1 MAMPSKRHIVLLSA
15 LLQCAAAQ
23 AQPVFEPAE
32 HDFGAIAESDGRVSH
47 VFTGVNRGEHPAV
60 ILDVVTSCGCT
71 VPEFSRKPVLPGD
84 TTRIA
89 VTFDPMNRPGAFAKE
104 LAVYSSE
111 RKKIATLTIR
121 GEVVPREKSIEEL
134 YPVNAGGGL
143 RLDGTLCA
151 FTYIYQGGRKQ
162 MAIGYVNAS
171 ESTLRLELRP
181 EQASGLLTATY
192 PRQIGPGERGTIDFA
207 YAIPAEHPRYGT
219 LRDALTVYVDGRSC
233 ETVLVTHG
241 IGVDDPAATDKTA
254 APQAQTEPSIVKF
267 GPVKHSAPIQRRT
280 FVLANTGCGD
290 LVVRAVENGGRVAVT
305 LKPGCTI
312 APEQRR
318 TVELLL
324 DPSAQDYGILT
335 DHLLIVTDDPVR
347 PMRRVRVTAIIEE

>member
-1 MAMPSKRHIVLLSA
+1 MLSKRHIVLLSA

-23 AQPVFEPAE
+23 AQLVFEPAE
-32 HDFGAIAESDGRVSH
+32 RDFGPIAESDGRVSH
-47 VFTGVNRGEHPAV
+47 VFTGVNRGERPVV
-60 ILDVVTSCGCT
+60 ILDVATSCGCT

-121 GEVVPREKSIEEL
+121 GSVVPREKSIEER
-134 YPVNAGGGL
+134 YPIDAGGGL

-162 MAIGYVNAS
+162 MAIGYVNTS
-171 ESTLRLELRP
+171 DRTLRLELRP
-181 EQASGLLTATY
+181 EHASGLLDIDY
-192 PRQIGPGERGTIDFA
+192 PRQIGPGEQGEIDFA
-207 YAIPAEHPRYGT
+207 YAIPPGKPRYGT
-219 LRDALTVYVDGRSC
+219 LRDAFTVHVDGHRS
-233 ETVLVTHG
+233 ETVLVAHG
-241 IGVDDPAATDKTA
+241 IGVDDPASADKAA
-254 APQAQTEPSIVKF
+254 APQAQTDPAIVKF

-280 FVLANTGCGD
+280 FVLANTGGSN
-290 LVVRAVENGGRVAVT
+290 LVVRAVENGGHVAVT

-312 APEQRR
+312 PPGSRR

-324 DPSAQDYGILT
+324 DPSTQDYGILT
-335 DHLLIVTDDPVR
+335 DHLLLVTDDPVR